1 MCRSAAA
8 SGEESQKPKLRR
20 LRMRPRDPD
29 PPDLD
34 PTFRSTR
41 REAAVIFAVW
51 VAALLWTVPF
61 CYLAGYGDT
70 AWTDTVAGIP
80 RWVLWGVA
88 APWAA
93 ASAFALWFSLR
104 LMGDDDLGEG
114 NPDEDGSPEG
124 AP

>member
-1 MCRSAAA
+1 
-8 SGEESQKPKLRR
+8 
-20 LRMRPRDPD
+20 MRHRD
-29 PPDLD
+29 PDLD

-61 CYLAGYGDT
+61 CYLAGYGDS
-70 AWTDTVAGIP
+70 AWTATVAGIP

-88 APWAA
+88 APWGA

-104 LMGDDDLGEG
+104 VMSDDDLGEEQEER
-114 NPDEDGSPEG
+114 DSPEEET
-124 AP
+124 P

>member
-1 MCRSAAA
+1 
-8 SGEESQKPKLRR
+8 
-20 LRMRPRDPD
+20 MRHRDPD
-29 PPDLD
+29 CDYLD

-61 CYLAGYGDT
+61 CYLAGYGDS
-70 AWTDTVAGIP
+70 AWTGTVAGIP

-93 ASAFALWFSLR
+93 ASLFALWFSLR
-104 LMGDDDLGEG
+104 VMGDDDLGEG
-114 NPDEDGSPEG
+114 GAGEEGSPEE